1 MKKEDFIIQS
11 EVRRMLI
18 RSNIDY
24 SKIDFGTVKGVV
36 YFRGVFRLPMVL
48 DGQEEVKKMI
58 TVKTLLSFEKK
69 VRSIPGV
76 VDVLFQF
83 SNWRKEKGQWIPIRS
98 LKSDEKRK
106 GDEEG
111 KEDYRGEEKS
121 EGEDERKTTQGLQ
134 KNQKG
139 D

>member
-24 SKIDFGTVKGVV
+24 SRIDFGTVKGVV
-36 YFRGVFRLPMVL
+36 YFRGFFRLPVAL
-48 DGQEEVKKMI
+48 ESHEEVKQSMTI
-58 TVKTLLSFEKK
+58 KTLLSFEKK

-76 VDVLFQF
+76 VDVIFQF
-83 SNWRKEKGQWIPIRS
+83 NNWLKEKGQWIPI
-98 LKSDEKRK
+98 KSAR
-106 GDEEG
+106 
-111 KEDYRGEEKS
+111 REEKGRVAEAKPDAKS
-121 EGEDERKTTQGLQ
+121 EEKGENEDEGEMATALHTDLKR
-134 KNQKG
+134 